1 MGIHQLW
8 PFGNMM
14 RAHLI
19 LRDHIFRETHCEFPV
34 KFISQQSQS
43 IDLTVEQLDSAR
55 NVDLA

>member
-1 MGIHQLW
+1 
-8 PFGNMM
+8 M